1 MPILPEEPSVHPN
14 NLFDGDLLVPDTG
27 RCWRVMHT
35 RPRQEKMLARF
46 LLARGVP
53 YFLPCSQRRHLIRGK
68 MYTSFLPIF
77 SGYLFLYGNDD
88 EHHLGVTCRH
98 TASIQMVAD
107 QSRFDSE
114 IRQIRTLIS
123 CGAPVTAEAKLEP
136 GMVVEIQQGPLK
148 GLQGVI
154 HSSASG
160 RRFVVLVNFL
170 RQGASVMLDD
180 VMLAKVS

>member
-1 MPILPEEPSVHPN
+1 
-14 NLFDGDLLVPDTG
+14 
-27 RCWRVMHT
+27 
-35 RPRQEKMLARF
+35 
-46 LLARGVP
+46 
-53 YFLPCSQRRHLIRGK
+53 
-68 MYTSFLPIF
+68 
-77 SGYLFLYGNDD
+77 
-88 EHHLGVTCRH
+88 
-98 TASIQMVAD
+98 MVAD